1 MQGLMIRVFGEVY
14 VAFDNKSDCFVA
26 IKKVKEEVDE
36 NGLKVLRNCYSRYV
50 VRYYDVVREE
60 GELWVGVG

>member
-1 MQGLMIRVFGEVY
+1 MQSLMISVFGEVY

-26 IKKVKEEVDE
+26 IKKMKEEVDE
-36 NGLKVLRNCYSRYV
+36 SGLRALKNCYSPYV

-60 GELWVGVG
+60 GELWVCVG

>member
-1 MQGLMIRVFGEVY
+1 MRSLMISVFGEVY

-26 IKKVKEEVDE
+26 IKKMKEEVDE
-36 NGLKVLRNCYSRYV
+36 SGLRALKNCYSPYV

-60 GELWVGVG
+60 DELWVRAG